1 MIAITIKNPKNFMN
15 QLLLSDTFD
24 RFQVSEVQITTFATF
39 SIDGKLHH
47 NFYGPEDSKERKE
60 NGQTQILWG
69 NIRNYCF
76 SLIKGKRTPLSF
88 KIILMLPKDETETL
102 LTENN
107 TGITSDDIYGLYL
120 NCQFNGET
128 LTLTTG
134 TSLRIFTLEK
144 SLEHAWDQKLQTL
157 LNQQAIDYLLP

>member
-1 MIAITIKNPKNFMN
+1 MIAITIKNLKNFMN

-47 NFYGPEDSKERKE
+47 DFYEPEDSKERKDA
-60 NGQTQILWG
+60 GQKQILWG
-69 NIRNYCF
+69 DIRNYCF

-88 KIILMLPKDETETL
+88 KIIFMFPKDETEL
-102 LTENN
+102 LIAENN
-107 TGITSDDIYGLYL
+107 TGLTSDDIYGLYL
-120 NCQFNGET
+120 NCQFSGET

-134 TSLRIFTLEK
+134 TSLRIFTLDK
-144 SLEHAWDQKLQTL
+144 SLEHAWDQKLQTFL
-157 LNQQAIDYLLP
+157 TQQAIDYLLP

>member
-1 MIAITIKNPKNFMN
+1 MIAITIKNLKNFMN
-15 QLLLSDTFD
+15 QLLLSDAFD

-47 NFYGPEDSKERKE
+47 NFYESEASKERKE
-60 NGQTQILWG
+60 AGQKQILWG
-69 NIRNYCF
+69 DIRNYCF

-88 KIILMLPKDETETL
+88 KIIFMFPKDETDML
-102 LTENN
+102 IAENN

-144 SLEHAWDQKLQTL
+144 SLEHAWDRKLQTL
-157 LNQQAIDYLLP
+157 LTEQAIDYLLP